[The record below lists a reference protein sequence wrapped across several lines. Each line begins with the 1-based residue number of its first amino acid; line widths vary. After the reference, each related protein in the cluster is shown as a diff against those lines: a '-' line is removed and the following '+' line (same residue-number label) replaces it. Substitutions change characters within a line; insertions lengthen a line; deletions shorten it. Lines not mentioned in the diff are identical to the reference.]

1 MAKKKPARKKKSA
14 KKAAPKKKL
23 ALKKKLPPKKK
34 PARRKKPAIRPAVVS
49 NPVLEPN
56 DSELGPDSGGQSG
69 DVQGLSRKELAD
81 SESVA
86 ELAEEGQDFEAG
98 IVEAVENAPDADK
111 GPLKSREVPENDV
124 PEEYLDEQ

>member
-1 MAKKKPARKKKSA
+1 MAKKESARKKKSA

-23 ALKKKLPPKKK
+23 ALKKKPPAKKK
-34 PARRKKPAIRPAVVS
+34 TTRRKKPTSRAAVVS

-69 DVQGLSRKELAD
+69 DVQGLPRQELAD
-81 SESVA
+81 SESVT

-111 GPLKSREVPENDV
+111 GPIKSREVPENDV
-124 PEEYLDEQ
+124 PDEYLDEQ

>member
-14 KKAAPKKKL
+14 RKTGPKKKL
-23 ALKKKLPPKKK
+23 ALKKKQPANKNT
-34 PARRKKPAIRPAVVS
+34 ARRKKPTSRAVVVP

-69 DVQGLSRKELAD
+69 DLQGLSRKQLAD
-81 SESVA
+81 SESVT
-86 ELAEEGQDFEAG
+86 ELAEEGQGFEAG

-111 GPLKSREVPENDV
+111 GPIKSREVPENDV
-124 PEEYLDEQ
+124 PDEYLDEQ